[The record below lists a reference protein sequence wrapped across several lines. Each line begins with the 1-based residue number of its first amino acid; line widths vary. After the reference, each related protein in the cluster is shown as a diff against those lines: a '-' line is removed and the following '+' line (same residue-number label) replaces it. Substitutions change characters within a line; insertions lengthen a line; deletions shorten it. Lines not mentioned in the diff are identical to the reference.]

1 MITNLFSKKPNIAK
15 HQIACKINS
24 MKHYPL
30 RLATL
35 LSLLIP
41 LQSWGEDCQY
51 DLTPHD
57 WPKIKQG

>member
-15 HQIACKINS
+15 HQIALKIDN
-24 MKHYPL
+24 MKHYAL
-30 RLATL
+30 ILATL

-41 LQSWGEDCQY
+41 VQSWGEDYQY

-57 WPKIKQG
+57 WPKIEQG